1 MRSKNN
7 NNKKNFYVNSRFD
20 HVTFF
25 FKLPALVDS
34 LSGYREKK
42 KKTCHDATLWRAPT
56 FTKSDRF
63 NVLVASYDCS
73 YRQQIYDPVNG
84 RIKKKKK
91 KKRGSSSS
99 SRLPFCVSVCK
110 SMALFFFFSLTVAHR
125 NLYGVNYAGR
135 SYASIFV
142 GLLPHIPPHP
152 FFFKFFY
159 L

>member
-91 KKRGSSSS
+91 KKEVHPQVQGC
-99 SRLPFCVSVCK
+99 LFVCLCVKVW
-110 SMALFFFFSLTVAHR
+110 LFFFFFL
-125 NLYGVNYAGR
+125 
-135 SYASIFV
+135 
-142 GLLPHIPPHP
+142 
-152 FFFKFFY
+152 
-159 L
+159 